1 MRNPYKVENDDC
13 YFLVSTKYKFV
24 LAFENSICKDYVTGI
39 FVVFLLQIK
48 NTNNNPIVTEKLYNH
63 LKLNVVPVVLG
74 AANYSNIAPPNSF
87 IDASKYSPKELGN
100 YLKILDKNDTL
111 YNEYFE
117 WKKDYW
123 IVSHDG

>member
-1 MRNPYKVENDDC
+1 
-13 YFLVSTKYKFV
+13 VSTKYKFV
-24 LAFENSICKDYVTGI
+24 LAFENSICKEYVTGI
-39 FVVFLLQIK
+39 FVVFLLKIK

-87 IDASKYSPKELGN
+87 IDASKYSPEELGN